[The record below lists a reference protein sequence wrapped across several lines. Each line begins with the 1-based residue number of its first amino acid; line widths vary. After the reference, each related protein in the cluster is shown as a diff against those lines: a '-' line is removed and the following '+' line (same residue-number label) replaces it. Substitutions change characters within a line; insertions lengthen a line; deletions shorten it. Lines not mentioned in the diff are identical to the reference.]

1 MKKATSEARKSD
13 SGIEHHTPQLPSQRV
28 WTSKIW
34 GRKISPGIRNSSWRE
49 SDRKI
54 ALPAM
59 PMLMKKLVATIWN
72 PMIGK
77 QMKTIR
83 IPSTARR
90 ISSGSFVKADTA
102 SRGASSPIRNPAPV
116 THVAPMI
123 VILINK
129 GLKQYGG
136 DLMIGAYG
144 IVNRLAFFFVMIVM
158 GINQGMQPLS
168 LIHI

>member
-1 MKKATSEARKSD
+1 MC
-13 SGIEHHTPQLPSQRV
+13 
-28 WTSKIW
+28 
-34 GRKISPGIRNSSWRE
+34 GRKISPGIRKSSWRE

-77 QMKTIR
+77 QMKTMR
-83 IPSTARR
+83 MPSTDSR

-102 SRGASSPIRNPAPV
+102 SRGTSSPIRNPAIV

-123 VILINK
+123 AARARTAGRRN
-129 GLKQYGG
+129 YTPRWAACP
-136 DLMIGAYG
+136 D
-144 IVNRLAFFFVMIVM
+144 
-158 GINQGMQPLS
+158 
-168 LIHI
+168 